1 MGNCDL
7 NSNWVNQN
15 SMEAKNQTKQIVFTK
30 LWRNRKKEKNRVGM
44 GMLITNIK
52 QQEVEAEKQS
62 LRYLEDEAVLQI
74 N

>member
-1 MGNCDL
+1 
-7 NSNWVNQN
+7 
-15 SMEAKNQTKQIVFTK
+15 
-30 LWRNRKKEKNRVGM
+30 M